1 MATGRTQR
9 RGRGAAKGRGKPA
22 GLAQPVRRDPGGVV
36 VKFEPFYRVARRI
49 PRGRVATY
57 GQVAALSG
65 RPRGARLCG
74 YALSALRNTVHDV
87 PWQRVLGA
95 RGAGRAG
102 ISLRD
107 PIGACW
113 RARAWSSTTWGAST
127 WPGSVGRGAR
137 PGGERIPR
145 RAAPADRAGP
155 GLREA
160 LGGPASPP
168 SLLGLRYDTPVQL

>member
-1 MATGRTQR
+1 
-9 RGRGAAKGRGKPA
+9 
-22 GLAQPVRRDPGGVV
+22 VV

-57 GQVAALSG
+57 GQVAALAG

-107 PIGACW
+107 PVGAAAQRALLEREGVVLDARGRVELGRYGW
-113 RARAWSSTTWGAST
+113 R
-127 WPGSVGRGAR
+127 RGAAQR
-137 PGGERIPR
+137 VR
-145 RAAPADRAGP
+145 
-155 GLREA
+155 
-160 LGGPASPP
+160 
-168 SLLGLRYDTPVQL
+168 

>member
-1 MATGRTQR
+1 MAHAGRKRGRVGATK
-9 RGRGAAKGRGKPA
+9 GRGAA
-22 GLAQPVRRDPGGVV
+22 PVVELHGERDDGGVV
-36 VKFEPFYRVARRI
+36 LRFEPFYRVVRRI

-57 GQVAALSG
+57 GQVAALAG

-107 PIGACW
+107 PVGAAAQ
-113 RARAWSSTTWGAST
+113 RALLEQEGVVVDARGRVELGRFGWKRVAAASR
-127 WPGSVGRGAR
+127 PRSAR
-137 PGGERIPR
+137 RS
-145 RAAPADRAGP
+145 APAS
-155 GLREA
+155 
-160 LGGPASPP
+160 ASP
-168 SLLGLRYDTPVQL
+168 

>member
-1 MATGRTQR
+1 MARAGEK
-9 RGRGAAKGRGKPA
+9 RGS
-22 GLAQPVRRDPGGVV
+22 GGVV
-36 VKFEPFYRVARRI
+36 LRFEPFYRVARRI

-57 GQVAALSG
+57 GQVAALAG

-107 PIGACW
+107 PIGAAAQ
-113 RARAWSSTTWGAST
+113 RELLEREGVVLDARGRVELGKFGWK
-127 WPGSVGRGAR
+127 RGA
-137 PGGERIPR
+137 
-145 RAAPADRAGP
+145 AG
-155 GLREA
+155 R
-160 LGGPASPP
+160 
-168 SLLGLRYDTPVQL
+168 

>member
-1 MATGRTQR
+1 MKRAGTVR
-9 RGRGAAKGRGKPA
+9 RAGDAANGRG
-22 GLAQPVRRDPGGVV
+22 DGGVV

-49 PRGRVATY
+49 PRGKVATY
-57 GQVAALSG
+57 GQVAALAG

-107 PIGACW
+107 PVGAAAQRALLEREGVAVDARGRVELGRFGW
-113 RARAWSSTTWGAST
+113 R
-127 WPGSVGRGAR
+127 
-137 PGGERIPR
+137 PR
-145 RAAPADRAGP
+145 R
-155 GLREA
+155 
-160 LGGPASPP
+160 
-168 SLLGLRYDTPVQL
+168 

>member
-1 MATGRTQR
+1 M
-9 RGRGAAKGRGKPA
+9 AAKRAEKRFGKRAVAARTRAGPGGGRDA
-22 GLAQPVRRDPGGVV
+22 AAAQERDDGGVV
-36 VKFEPFYRVARRI
+36 LRFEPFYRVARSI

-57 GQVAALSG
+57 GQVAALAG

-107 PIGACW
+107 PIGAAAQRALLEREGVLVDARGRVELGRYGW
-113 RARAWSSTTWGAST
+113 R
-127 WPGSVGRGAR
+127 RGA
-137 PGGERIPR
+137 
-145 RAAPADRAGP
+145 AG
-155 GLREA
+155 R
-160 LGGPASPP
+160 
-168 SLLGLRYDTPVQL
+168 

>member
-1 MATGRTQR
+1 MARARTQR
-9 RGRGAAKGRGKPA
+9 RGDGATKGRGKAA
-22 GLAQPVRRDPGGVV
+22 GSGEPPTRSRPTGRGAGGDGGGRGTGGVV

-49 PRGRVATY
+49 PPGRVATY
-57 GQVAALSG
+57 GQVAALAG

-107 PIGACW
+107 PVGAAAQRALLTGEGVAVDARGRVDLDRFGW
-113 RARAWSSTTWGAST
+113 R
-127 WPGSVGRGAR
+127 
-137 PGGERIPR
+137 PR
-145 RAAPADRAGP
+145 TRSRAPAER
-155 GLREA
+155 
-160 LGGPASPP
+160 
-168 SLLGLRYDTPVQL
+168 T

>member
-1 MATGRTQR
+1 MGREATGSQR
-9 RGRGAAKGRGKPA
+9 GAATRRGGARVAAGPGGGRGA
-22 GLAQPVRRDPGGVV
+22 GGVV

-57 GQVAALSG
+57 GQVAALAG

-107 PIGACW
+107 PIGAAAQ
-113 RARAWSSTTWGAST
+113 RALLEREGVVIDARGRVELGKFGWK
-127 WPGSVGRGAR
+127 RGA
-137 PGGERIPR
+137 
-145 RAAPADRAGP
+145 AG
-155 GLREA
+155 R
-160 LGGPASPP
+160 
-168 SLLGLRYDTPVQL
+168 

>member
-1 MATGRTQR
+1 MAVDAKKTREN
-9 RGRGAAKGRGKPA
+9 GAAKGRG
-22 GLAQPVRRDPGGVV
+22 GRGGGVGRGQGGVV
-36 VKFEPFYRVARRI
+36 VKFEPFYRVVCRI

-57 GQVAALSG
+57 GQVAALAG

-107 PIGACW
+107 PMGAAAQRALLEREEVAVDARGRVDLARFGW
-113 RARAWSSTTWGAST
+113 RPRGRPGAARQGAS
-127 WPGSVGRGAR
+127 G
-137 PGGERIPR
+137 
-145 RAAPADRAGP
+145 
-155 GLREA
+155 
-160 LGGPASPP
+160 
-168 SLLGLRYDTPVQL
+168 

>member
-1 MATGRTQR
+1 MEQAGARR
-9 RGRGAAKGRGKPA
+9 RGRGAAKGRGRPA
-22 GLAQPVRRDPGGVV
+22 GPAPVRRRDPGGVV

-57 GQVAALSG
+57 GQVAALAG
-65 RPRGARLCG
+65 RPRAARLCG

-107 PIGACW
+107 PVGAAAQRALLEGEGVALDARGRVDLGRFGW
-113 RARAWSSTTWGAST
+113 RPRRRARG
-127 WPGSVGRGAR
+127 
-137 PGGERIPR
+137 
-145 RAAPADRAGP
+145 
-155 GLREA
+155 
-160 LGGPASPP
+160 
-168 SLLGLRYDTPVQL
+168 

>member
-1 MATGRTQR
+1 MARDGMQL
-9 RGRGAAKGRGKPA
+9 RGRGATKGRGRPGGSATRA
-22 GLAQPVRRDPGGVV
+22 GRAAGGVV
-36 VKFEPFYRVARRI
+36 VRFEPFCRVVRRI

-57 GQVAALSG
+57 GQVAALAG

-107 PIGACW
+107 PVGAAAQ
-113 RARAWSSTTWGAST
+113 RALLEREGVTID
-127 WPGSVGRGAR
+127 GRGRVGLAR
-137 PGGERIPR
+137 FGWLPR
-145 RAAPADRAGP
+145 SRSRTPAAR
-155 GLREA
+155 
-160 LGGPASPP
+160 
-168 SLLGLRYDTPVQL
+168 T